1 MIYDNHRPKGL
12 FASGRLDDYAGARVS
27 SAVAEA
33 KSLSVEVFESNSD
46 EQIIDHINSKY
57 PINPLVV
64 SADEKDVD
72 LAESSMDARGMPNRL
87 IMDDSRPVY
96 INSYKVTW
104 SIPVSGTLDLF
115 ELQPNTYTLNTIR
128 GEISR
133 DRKLILQTEQPADSS
148 DENAIE
154 TDLNNQLISV
164 TKMVEY
170 INNDLSGYQ
179 TNLRNQIASAVA
191 IRKTE
196 LDKILKLK
204 SALKVNIQP
213 KSNAG
218 PLHKIEVE
226 VQKISPLS
234 TNKEEKSA
242 YIDDASYESVLS
254 VVRSMGASMETSRA
268 SESKDEEALRDIL
281 LVGLNASIDQG
292 SAGAETFRKTGKTD
306 IAILFD
312 NKAAFV
318 AECKLWRGDK
328 YATEGIDQLL
338 GYLTW
343 RDAKTSLIFFNKQ
356 NKNFSDIQSK
366 VEEIFVAHTGFIKK
380 IATKDG
386 EWRFIFKKP
395 DDDNRLITIHVF
407 LFDVYDKKEES

>member
-1 MIYDNHRPKGL
+1 MIYNNQRPKGL
-12 FASGRLDDYAGARVS
+12 FASGRLDDYTGARVS

-33 KSLSVEVFESNSD
+33 KALSVDIFESNSD

-57 PINPLVV
+57 PIEPLVV

-115 ELQPNTYTLNTIR
+115 ELQPNTYTMNTIR

-133 DRKLILQTEQPADSS
+133 DNKLILQTEQPADSS

-170 INNDLSGYQ
+170 INNDLAGYP
-179 TNLRNQIASAVA
+179 TTLRNQISSAVA
-191 IRKTE
+191 LRKTE

-234 TNKEEKSA
+234 TKKEEKSA

-366 VEEIFVAHTGFIKK
+366 VEGIFVAHPGFIKK

-386 EWRFIFKKP
+386 EWRFVFKKP

-407 LFDVYDKKEES
+407 LFDVYDKKDEL